1 MCEERSSRVHSTV
14 TVRPN
19 RVTRSSSQV
28 IGDEYARSML
38 TTTPHDLERMRA
50 NLLFDGP
57 DAPSKLSKFWVLL
70 VLASCIAAAGVMA
83 DSTATVI
90 GAMIV
95 APLMT
100 PIMGTVV
107 AITTSDRA
115 NLVRSVLLIVGGS
128 LAAIAIGYLMG
139 SLAAIPVVADTSS
152 QVAGRVQP
160 RLIDLV
166 AAIAT
171 GAAGAFA
178 QCREDVADTL
188 PGVAIAISLVPPL
201 TVVGL
206 TLEGGQP
213 MQAWGALIL
222 FLTNVAAILLTG
234 IIVMAMFGV
243 HRHAA
248 EESPS
253 LSRRAAIGV
262 VVAFVV
268 VIAVPLG
275 LATYGLTRETQRLS
289 SVGAVAK
296 DWVAG
301 TEWLIVD
308 VVTLEREVTV
318 VATGPLPAPDTAALR
333 TALDDAGLEG
343 VDVMVR
349 FVPEERVLLEGS

>member
-1 MCEERSSRVHSTV
+1 M
-14 TVRPN
+14 P
-19 RVTRSSSQV
+19 
-28 IGDEYARSML
+28 
-38 TTTPHDLERMRA
+38 TTTMNDLVRMRA

-57 DAPSKLSKFWVLL
+57 DARSKLSKFWVLL

-107 AITTSDRA
+107 AITTSDKA
-115 NLVRSVLLIVGGS
+115 NLVRSLLLVVGGAA
-128 LAAIAIGYLMG
+128 AAIAIGYLMG
-139 SLAAIPVVADTSS
+139 LLAAIPIVADSSS

-213 MQAWGALIL
+213 SQAWGAMLL

-248 EESPS
+248 DEDPT
-253 LSRRAAIGV
+253 LSRKTAVSV
-262 VVAFVV
+262 VVAFVL

-275 LATYGLTRETQRLS
+275 LATYALTRESQQLS

-296 DWVAG
+296 DWVRG
-301 TEWLIVD
+301 TDWLIVD
-308 VVTLEREVTV
+308 VLSLEREVTV
-318 VATGPLPAPDTAALR
+318 VATGPLPAPDTAVLR
-333 TALDDAGLEG
+333 AALDAAGYAGL
-343 VDVMVR
+343 DVLVR
-349 FVPEERVLLEGS
+349 LVPEERVVLEGT